1 MTKSRKAMMER
12 LTALYGANSFI
23 VKWFKE
29 LCENPNFPDSS
40 LETIVKSHELNPNC
54 DLISFF

>member
-1 MTKSRKAMMER
+1 MTKSREAMMER

-23 VKWFKE
+23 AKWFKE
-29 LCENPNFPDSS
+29 LCKNPNFPDSS
-40 LETIVKSHELNPNC
+40 LETIVQSHELNPNC